1 MLYVF
6 LRVII
11 VFLARVLFG
20 FEIKGKE
27 NIPKDSSFIL
37 AANHLSNLDP
47 VMLGAASPV
56 RVYFLAKRELFK
68 NKYFASFIRKL
79 GAVPL
84 ERDKPD
90 ISALKKAIKI
100 LKDNKPI
107 VIFPQGRRG
116 DLSSKPL
123 GGVGFLFKKTHKPIV
138 MAKITG
144 TDKVLPRGS
153 KIIRPYKIIV
163 SFRRMDDPLDNS
175 TYEKIASKVWENIK
189 NM

>member
-6 LRVII
+6 LRAII
-11 VFLARVLFG
+11 VFIARLLFK
-20 FEIKGKE
+20 FKVEGKE

-47 VMLGAASPV
+47 VILGAASPV

-68 NKYFASFIRKL
+68 NIYFASFLKKV
-79 GAVPL
+79 GAIPL
-84 ERDKPD
+84 ERTKAD

-116 DLSSKPL
+116 DTSVKPL

-153 KIIRPYKIIV
+153 KMIKIHKVTV
-163 SFRRMDDPLDNS
+163 SFRMLDEQLGGAA
-175 TYEKIASKVWENIK
+175 YDEIALRVWDNIK